1 MLTAFGPQIWLS
13 DGPVLTAALGFR
25 YPTRMAVIRL
35 GGGDLVVWSPVALT
49 DTLRAALAGLGP
61 VGHVIAPNSLHDTFL
76 ADWAAAFPQAVLHPA
91 PGIAGAHPDLTFADT
106 LGDRAPPAWAQEMDQ
121 VVLRSAITDE
131 VVFFHRPSGTVLLT
145 DFIQQVP
152 AGWHRGWRGLIARL
166 DRMTEA
172 RPTVPRKFRLALR
185 DRDAAKQAARHI
197 LSWPAQRVVMAHGT
211 PVIAEAQEVLRR
223 AFGWLTA

>member
-13 DGPVLTAALGFR
+13 DGPVVTAALGFR

-35 GGGDLVVWSPVALT
+35 GSGDLVVWSPVALT
-49 DTLRAALAGLGP
+49 DTLRADLAGLGRIA
-61 VGHVIAPNSLHDTFL
+61 HVIAPNSLHDTFL
-76 ADWAAAFPQAVLHPA
+76 GDWAVAWPAATLHPA
-91 PGIAGAHPDLTFADT
+91 PGIARAHPDLAFAETLCDT
-106 LGDRAPPAWAQEMDQ
+106 APPVWARDMDQ

-145 DFIQQVP
+145 DFIQQFP

-166 DRMTEA
+166 DLMTEV
-172 RPTVPRKFRLALR
+172 RPTMPRKFRLALR
-185 DRDAAKQAARHI
+185 DRATARYAADKI

-211 PVIAEAQEVLRR
+211 PVTKGADMVLEQ
-223 AFGWLTA
+223 AFGWLRD